1 MILVFVNGV
10 EALRVDHYGCHLL
23 TVCRPTA
30 GHRLRV
36 NPESLHK
43 IDPIMVVCASG
54 ETRLVFQK
62 LLTFVQALT
71 VAPV

>member
-1 MILVFVNGV
+1 MILVLVNGV

-23 TVCRPTA
+23 TFGRPTA

-43 IDPIMVVCASG
+43 TDPIMVVGASG
-54 ETRLVFQK
+54 NPSFAFQK
-62 LLTFVQALT
+62 LLTFVHAFT